1 MNRHDTDPEEETL
14 RFFATA
20 PRPCSY
26 LQGRDAIS
34 VFAHPEATL
43 STALYDQ
50 LARFGFR
57 LLA

>member
-1 MNRHDTDPEEETL
+1 MNKKDTDPGETTL

-34 VFAHPEATL
+34 VFADP
-43 STALYDQ
+43 D
-50 LARFGFR
+50 ARPR
-57 LLA
+57 